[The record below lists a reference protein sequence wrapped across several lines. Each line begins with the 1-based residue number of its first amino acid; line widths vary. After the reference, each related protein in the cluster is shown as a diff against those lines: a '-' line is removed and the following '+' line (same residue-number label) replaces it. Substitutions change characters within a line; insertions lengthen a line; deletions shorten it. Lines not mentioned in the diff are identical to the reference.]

1 MLLLN
6 RLALV
11 VALLAL
17 VAGGVGE
24 AQARSR
30 KAEKLVK
37 DGRLAEAKRDFD
49 KALDLYE
56 QALAADPED
65 PAYQLSVRR
74 VRFQA
79 GQLHFNRGMR
89 LREEGKLEEAVA
101 EFQKAFATD
110 PSSAGAAQELRRT
123 MQVIEQAKRKAASGQ
138 PADRSSLAPG
148 EAARQD
154 LEGRLNTMLPTP
166 ELKSLQRGI
175 STLKMNN
182 QPVKILYETLG
193 KLAGIN
199 VIFDPEYQ
207 STGRNYSIDLS
218 NTSLEQALD
227 HLSVL
232 TKTFWKALSPNTIF
246 LTNDNV
252 TKRRDHEDMVVKT
265 FYLKNL
271 TTPQELQEIATILRS
286 VTDIRRVFTFNTQ
299 NVIMVRG
306 TVDQVMLAEKLV
318 SDVDKPK
325 SEVVID
331 VVVMEANR
339 SRTRDLAATF
349 QSGGT
354 SGLRLPVSFSP
365 RDILGSIKDTATSTT
380 GTGTTTGT
388 TTTGTNTATGG
399 LVRLPRVRDIRLED
413 FAISVPNFLL
423 QALMTDRG
431 TRVLQ
436 SPQVRAT
443 HGVKSSLKIG
453 DRFPYATGSFQPGV
467 GAIGVSPLV
476 STQFQFADVGVN
488 VDVTPTIHGAD
499 EVSMQVEIDISNV
512 RDRIDVGG
520 LSQPVIGQR
529 KFTHFVRL
537 RQGEVSLL
545 GGLMQNQD
553 TRSFSGT
560 PGPGHVPVLRRLFG
574 SESVERTN
582 SELLIALVPHIVR
595 TPDVQDYNV
604 RGIAAGNDTVIKLNY
619 SPKSDPQFEKRPPQ
633 APSPNAPASVA
644 PISPTTVAPSPPT
657 PPTQTSAQS
666 PPPPGPPVPGL
677 PPGIPF
683 QLPGQ
688 GAAVAARQLTTIA
701 STPQVSFL
709 PGGSVTAKVSAA
721 LSMIVQLDNGAD
733 LFGAPMR
740 IKWDPKVLRLSEVSK
755 GTLFAGNDKQ
765 NVFTRNIRNE
775 AGEATIELSRAAGA
789 PSINGSGSL
798 VTLVFQAVGK
808 GATAVSVIDLN
819 LKNSQNQ
826 PVQAAAPAASVTVE

>member
-1 MLLLN
+1 M
-6 RLALV
+6 
-11 VALLAL
+11 
-17 VAGGVGE
+17 
-24 AQARSR
+24 QA
-30 KAEKLVK
+30 
-37 DGRLAEAKRDFD
+37 
-49 KALDLYE
+49 
-56 QALAADPED
+56 
-65 PAYQLSVRR
+65 
-74 VRFQA
+74 
-79 GQLHFNRGMR
+79 
-89 LREEGKLEEAVA
+89 
-101 EFQKAFATD
+101 
-110 PSSAGAAQELRRT
+110 
-123 MQVIEQAKRKAASGQ
+123 IEQSKKKGAT
-138 PADRSSLAPG
+138 PNDRANAPG
-148 EAARQD
+148 EAARLD
-154 LEGRLNTMLPTP
+154 LENRLNAMLPNP
-166 ELKSLQRGI
+166 ELRPLQRGI

-182 QPVKILYETLG
+182 QPVKVLYETLG

-232 TKTFWKALSPNTIF
+232 TKTYWKPLSPNTIF

-252 TKRRDHEDMVVKT
+252 TKRRDHEDMIVKT

-306 TVDQVMLAEKLV
+306 TVDQVLLAEKLV
-318 SDVDKPK
+318 ADIDKPK

-339 SRTRDLAATF
+339 SRTRDLAASFT
-349 QSGGT
+349 SGGT
-354 SGLRLPVSFSP
+354 NGLRLPVSFAP
-365 RDILGSIKDTATSTT
+365 RDILGTIKDSTT
-380 GTGTTTGT
+380 KEPTPASGAAPAA
-388 TTTGTNTATGG
+388 NTATGG
-399 LVRLPRVRDIRLED
+399 LVRLPRVPDIRQQD
-413 FAISVPNFLL
+413 FAVAVPNFLL

-443 HGVKSSLKIG
+443 HGVKSTLKIG

-488 VDVTPTIHGAD
+488 VDLTPTIHGAD

-574 SESVERTN
+574 GESVERST
-582 SELLIALVPHIVR
+582 SELLIALVPHIIR
-595 TPDVQDYNV
+595 TPDLQEFNV
-604 RGIAAGNDTVIKLNY
+604 RGVAAGNDTVIKLNMN
-619 SPKSDPQFEKRPPQ
+619 PKADPQLEKSAEPKP
-633 APSPNAPASVA
+633 ASPSPAPATAAS
-644 PISPTTVAPSPPT
+644 TTEPPT
-657 PPTQTSAQS
+657 PPTQTEAQS
-666 PPPPGPPVPGL
+666 PPPPPAPPGGL
-677 PPGIPF
+677 PF
-683 QLPGQ
+683 ALPGQ
-688 GAAVAARQLTTIA
+688 VGASGANLGEIRRMTALAGG
-701 STPQVSFL
+701 PQVTFL
-709 PGGSVTAKVSAA
+709 PGGSVNTKVSAA
-721 LSMIVQLDNGAD
+721 LSMMVQLDNGSD

-740 IKWDPKVLRLSEVSK
+740 VKWDPKVLRLNEATK
-755 GTLFAGNDKQ
+755 GTLFTGNGQQ
-765 NVFTRNIRNE
+765 NVFARNISNE
-775 AGEATIELSRAAGA
+775 QGEASIELSRAAGA
-789 PSINGSGSL
+789 PPINGSGSL
-798 VTLVFQAVGK
+798 VNLVFQAVGK
-808 GATAVSVIDLN
+808 GSTVVTVLDLN

-826 PVQAAAPAASVTVE
+826 PVRAAAPAVRVTVE